1 MKFSL
6 APTTENYPLL
16 RLLSE
21 SGVWELGLVQVAFG
35 VRVRFGLAADT
46 CSYTSDYCAG
56 ADRNQIR
63 LLLSVM
69 TAILEDQ
76 PETISETQLR
86 AMLPSYQIRPIFNDP
101 TCFPA
106 LLELA
111 HHAMQKQQGGAA

>member
-1 MKFSL
+1 MKFSP
-6 APTTENYPLL
+6 ASTTENYPLL

-21 SGVWELGLVQVAFG
+21 SGVWELGLVPMLFG
-35 VRVRFGLAADT
+35 VRVRFGLSADRIG
-46 CSYTSDYCAG
+46 YTSDYCAG
-56 ADRNQIR
+56 ADRNQIF

-86 AMLPSYQIRPIFNDP
+86 AMLPTYEIRPIFNDP

-111 HHAMQKQQGGAA
+111 HHAMQKQQSGAA